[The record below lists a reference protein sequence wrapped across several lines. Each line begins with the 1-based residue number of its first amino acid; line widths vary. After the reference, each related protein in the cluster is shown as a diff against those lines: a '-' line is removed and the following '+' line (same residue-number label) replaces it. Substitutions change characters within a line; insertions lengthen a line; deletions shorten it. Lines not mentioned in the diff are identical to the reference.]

1 MERRSLLKWMVA
13 VPAAWS
19 LPLSGSVPDT
29 RLWRTLE
36 AVQAHLLPPGTDA
49 PSAASVGAT
58 SYLYRTM
65 RHSSFDFEIRDFIF
79 LGAGWA
85 EREAMNIYGR
95 GVAALEAGE
104 RERVCRILLNEY
116 ERGEAW
122 LSTLLTYT
130 LEALLSD
137 PIYGGNRDES
147 GWKWLHHVPGSPR
160 PRKRFVHGL

>member
-1 MERRSLLKWMVA
+1 MERRNLLKWMAAAPV
-13 VPAAWS
+13 AWS
-19 LPLSGSVPDT
+19 LPLCGAVPDT
-29 RLWRTLE
+29 PLWRTLE
-36 AVQAHLLPPGTDA
+36 AVQEHLWPSAADA
-49 PSAASVGAT
+49 PSAASIGAT

-85 EREAMNIYGR
+85 DDEAVNVYGKSF
-95 GVAALEAGE
+95 AALGTEE

-116 ERGEAW
+116 VRGEAW

-137 PIYGGNRDES
+137 PIYGANRDEA

-160 PRKRFVHGL
+160 PRKRFVYGV